1 VCGSL
6 FLLCRLALT
15 ALGRKERVVPISR
28 ERKDEIVARLV
39 EIIQESDGFA
49 VVQTQGMS
57 VAQVQTLR
65 NKLRSAGGRYVVSKN
80 KLLGKALEQCGW
92 VVPEEL
98 LKGPTAIA
106 FGYRNFPGVAR
117 ALLDYIKET
126 NPEPEK
132 LRAVGG
138 VMAGKEVFKADG
150 LEAVSNL
157 PTLDELRAQLIGLV
171 VAPSQGLVNV
181 INAATASVVNVLQAY
196 LDDRNKE
203 DAA

>member
-1 VCGSL
+1 
-6 FLLCRLALT
+6 
-15 ALGRKERVVPISR
+15 VPITR

-39 EIIQESDGFA
+39 EIIQASDGFA
-49 VVQTQGMS
+49 IVQTQGMS

-65 NKLRSAGGRYVVSKN
+65 GKMRQAGGRYVVSKN
-80 KLLGKALEQCGW
+80 KLVGKALEECGW
-92 VVPEEL
+92 VVPQDL
-98 LKGPTAIA
+98 LKGPTALV
-106 FGYRNFPGVAR
+106 FGYRNFPAVTR

-138 VMAGKEVFKADG
+138 VMGGKDVFQAEG

-157 PTLDELRAQLIGLV
+157 PTLDEMRAQLIGLV
-171 VAPSQGLVNV
+171 VAPSQGIVNA

-196 LDDRNKE
+196 LDDRNKG